1 MNIPDKILDEAYA
14 IFEEWG
20 PDRRID
26 RAERLKQEF
35 PSLTEADVE
44 SIIKEMK
51 TISATVWMIAQMGGE
66 AKMSRDK
73 VIKLL
78 QKKHSFLKGKGLTHA
93 NTLVNYYAW
102 HEGYDK

>member
-1 MNIPDKILDEAYA
+1 
-14 IFEEWG
+14 
-20 PDRRID
+20 
-26 RAERLKQEF
+26 LKQTF
-35 PSLTEADVE
+35 PSLEAEVE
-44 SIIKEMK
+44 SIIKEMREV
-51 TISATVWMIAQMGGE
+51 SATAWEVAQMGGE